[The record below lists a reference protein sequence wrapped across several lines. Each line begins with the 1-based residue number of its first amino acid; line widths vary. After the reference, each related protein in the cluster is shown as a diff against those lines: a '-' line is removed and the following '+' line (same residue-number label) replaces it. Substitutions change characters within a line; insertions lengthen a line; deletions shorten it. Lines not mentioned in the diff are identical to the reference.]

1 MCLGVDFGNMDLGVH
16 FFDQVREFFSHYYFT
31 CCSFSLYS
39 SLSNIPILKIFLFVV
54 FCNSCR
60 LFTLFFILFLFVPLT
75 AEWAMQLSVCSG

>member
-1 MCLGVDFGNMDLGVH
+1 MCLDVDFGHVDLDAH

-31 CCSFSLYS
+31 CCSFLF
-39 SLSNIPILKIFLFVV
+39 SLSKIPILKIFLFIV
-54 FCNSCR
+54 FCSSCR